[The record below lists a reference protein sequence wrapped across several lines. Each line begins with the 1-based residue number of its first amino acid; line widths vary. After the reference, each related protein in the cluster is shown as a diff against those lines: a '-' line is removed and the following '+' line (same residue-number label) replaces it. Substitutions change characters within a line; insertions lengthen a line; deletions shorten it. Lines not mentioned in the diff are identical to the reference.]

1 MYIKEVVF
9 GICGGLGLFIYGIQL
24 MGGSLQKAAG
34 NKLRKILRSLTINP
48 VAATIFGAVVTAL
61 IQSSSATTVLAI
73 GFVNAGLMTLN
84 QTMGIIF
91 GANIGTTVT
100 SQIIAFKLTDYALP
114 ILAIGFAMNFFC
126 KKKSWKDMGEFLLG
140 FGILFLGLS
149 IMTSVVKPFA
159 QNPAIR
165 EAFIRYSSNTFLGLA
180 MGFIVTAILQSSSAT
195 TGIVIALAT
204 VNLITLDGAIPIILG
219 CNIGTCVTALLASIG
234 TSINAKRTAWGHVFF
249 NIIGS
254 VLFVIFLQPFKF
266 LVIHTSTDLVRQ
278 CANAHTLFNLIAAFL
293 FLPFTNIY
301 VKFIKKIIVSKEETE
316 LEYISTYLENHLLA
330 TPAVAVEAAT
340 KETIRTL
347 KLTKK
352 MITDAMNGF
361 FEKDS
366 KYLKKIDEQE
376 NAVDTKRLNITNYL
390 VELMQGELSDD
401 VSRKIPAMV
410 HVINDIER
418 IGDHAVNLKAL
429 TAQRNELNLNFSQ
442 EAIDEIRTTYQ
453 ELIQMLDVTIEALRA
468 NDIEKASIIINKEN
482 TINRMRDEFKAHH
495 ISRLENGNCNVLSGV
510 IFIDYLANFEK
521 IGDHLTNVGQAIME
535 GLQWA

>member
-1 MYIKEVVF
+1 V
-9 GICGGLGLFIYGIQL
+9 Q
-24 MGGSLQKAAG
+24 
-34 NKLRKILRSLTINP
+34 
-48 VAATIFGAVVTAL
+48 
-61 IQSSSATTVLAI
+61 
-73 GFVNAGLMTLN
+73 
-84 QTMGIIF
+84 
-91 GANIGTTVT
+91 
-100 SQIIAFKLTDYALP
+100 
-114 ILAIGFAMNFFC
+114 
-126 KKKSWKDMGEFLLG
+126 
-140 FGILFLGLS
+140 
-149 IMTSVVKPFA
+149 
-159 QNPAIR
+159 
-165 EAFIRYSSNTFLGLA
+165 
-180 MGFIVTAILQSSSAT
+180 
-195 TGIVIALAT
+195 
-204 VNLITLDGAIPIILG
+204 
-219 CNIGTCVTALLASIG
+219 
-234 TSINAKRTAWGHVFF
+234 

-278 CANAHTLFNLIAAFL
+278 CANAHTLFNFIAAFL

-301 VKFIKKIIVSKEETE
+301 VKFIKKIIVSKEGTE
-316 LEYISTYLENHLLA
+316 LEYISTYLEHHLLA
-330 TPAVAVEAAT
+330 TPAIAVEAAT

-352 MITDAMNGF
+352 MITDAMTGF

-401 VSRKIPAMV
+401 VSRKIPAMI

-418 IGDHAVNLKAL
+418 IGDHAVNLKSL
-429 TAQRNELNLNFSQ
+429 TAQRNELNLDFSQ
-442 EAIDEIRTTYQ
+442 EAIDEINITYQ
-453 ELIQMLDVTIEALRA
+453 ELITMLDVTIEALRA

-495 ISRLENGNCNVLSGV
+495 ISRLENKNCNVLSGV

>member
-1 MYIKEVVF
+1 MYIKEVAF
-9 GICGGLGLFIYGIQL
+9 GIFGGLGLFIYGMHL
-24 MGGSLQKAAG
+24 MGEGLHKAAG
-34 NKLRKILRSLTINP
+34 NKLRKILKSLTINS
-48 VAATIFGAVVTAL
+48 VVATILGTVVTAL

-73 GFVNAGLMTLN
+73 GFVNAGLMTIN
-84 QTMGIIF
+84 QTIGIIL
-91 GANIGTTVT
+91 GANIGTTIT
-100 SQIIAFKLTDYALP
+100 AQIIAFQLTDYALP
-114 ILAIGFAMNFFC
+114 ILGIGFALKFFC
-126 KKKSWKDMGEFLLG
+126 KKKLWKDMGEFLLG

-204 VNLITLDGAIPIILG
+204 VNLITLDGVIPIILG

-234 TSINAKRTAWGHVFF
+234 TSINAKRTAWAHVFF

-301 VKFIKKIIVSKEETE
+301 VKFIKKIIVSKEGTE

-330 TPAVAVEAAT
+330 TPAIAVEAAT

-352 MITDAMNGF
+352 MITDAMTGF

-418 IGDHAVNLKAL
+418 IGDHAVNLKDL
-429 TAQRNELNLNFSQ
+429 TAQRNELNLDFSQ

-453 ELIQMLDVTIEALRA
+453 ELIKMLDVTIEALRA
-468 NDIEKASIIINKEN
+468 NDVEKASIIMNKEN